1 MTENKK
7 ALENESSKPIDII
20 PQNVGY
26 VKLFRDIINWEWY
39 SYLTVRIL
47 FLHCL
52 LKANYIV
59 KTWQGEIIQ
68 PGSFVTSLK
77 HLSEETGL
85 SQRQCRTAIKHLKS
99 TGELT
104 IRTTSRYSIITVN
117 NWDKWQSERQ
127 TERQTSDKQTT
138 TTKERK
144 ESKNIY
150 ILLHKIYKEKF
161 SNLNQEWISLIEK
174 WLDYKRAKK
183 QTYKTEQSLIAFI
196 EKLLKLS
203 SNNLNTATQIID
215 ESMANNWSG
224 IFELKRTSKQ
234 QTNREEQTE
243 YVYNPYV

>member
-1 MTENKK
+1 M
-7 ALENESSKPIDII
+7 II
-20 PQNVGY
+20 QGFERFIKIYPECMLSW
-26 VKLFRDIINWEWY
+26 KWY
-39 SYLTVRIL
+39 SNLVVRVF

-52 LKANYIV
+52 FKANYKA
-59 KTWQGEIIQ
+59 KTWQGETIQ
-68 PGSFVTSLK
+68 AGEFVTSLK
-77 HLSEETGL
+77 HLSDETGL

-104 IRTTSRYSIITVN
+104 IRTTNRYSIITVN
-117 NWDKWQSERQ
+117 NWDKWQGKRQ
-127 TERQTSDKQTT
+127 AERQTSDRQTT
-138 TTKERK
+138 TTKEYKK
-144 ESKNIY
+144 ERIY

-203 SNNLNTATQIID
+203 SNNLDTATQIID

-224 IFELKRTSKQ
+224 IFELKRNSKQ

-243 YVYNPYV
+243 YVYNPNL